1 AGFGKCGVSMTG
13 KNVPPSIHPL
23 FLSRLSPSVDVA
35 AAIFLM
41 FTGATSALGNGMV
54 LLVYCRKRNKLRP
67 PELMTINLAVCD
79 LGFSLLGVPF
89 FITSCLCH
97 AWVFGETMCRWYG
110 IQGFVFGIAS
120 LLTTCLISVERCLKI
135 CSLKY
140 GQWVEKRHIS
150 LSIVLVW
157 VYTFFWA
164 FLPAFG
170 FGTYG
175 PEPYGTSCTIN
186 WWRMKSSLKDR
197 LYIVLISIL
206 CFGLPALIIVTSYLV
221 ILLTVYRSGH
231 TLASMPS
238 SSVIHRSKDLRL
250 AKMAAVVCCTFFLSW
265 LPYTTVSL
273 MSAMISSDD
282 HEAKSP
288 LLGLVEG
295 FAGGALGSPNS
306 TQILDV
312 PPLLNWTA
320 VEEIYNNPENKW
332 SQVNKSIGPSDVSGP
347 PLDRAADPMSG
358 SAWTTSSLPPVVTL
372 IPAMLAKSH
381 CMFNPIIY
389 QMMSREFRDDV
400 FAMVFSQDRSRGGQT
415 YVSSLPLPGSVTL
428 SHSQSLSRKRSSTIS
443 VFVDGQW
450 TNPEKRKNQTSLR
463 ETRDNTMSTRPE
475 VITVLSLLPAALVG

>member
-1 AGFGKCGVSMTG
+1 MTG

-140 GQWVEKRHIS
+140 GK
-150 LSIVLVW
+150 
-157 VYTFFWA
+157 
-164 FLPAFG
+164 
-170 FGTYG
+170 
-175 PEPYGTSCTIN
+175 
-186 WWRMKSSLKDR
+186 WRMKSSLKDR

-295 FAGGALGSPNS
+295 FA
-306 TQILDV
+306 
-312 PPLLNWTA
+312 
-320 VEEIYNNPENKW
+320 
-332 SQVNKSIGPSDVSGP
+332 
-347 PLDRAADPMSG
+347 
-358 SAWTTSSLPPVVTL
+358 VVTL

-400 FAMVFSQDRSRGGQT
+400 FAMVFSQDRSRGRRGQ
-415 YVSSLPLPGSVTL
+415 
-428 SHSQSLSRKRSSTIS
+428 RSSGS
-443 VFVDGQW
+443 S
-450 TNPEKRKNQTSLR
+450 NQ
-463 ETRDNTMSTRPE
+463 
-475 VITVLSLLPAALVG
+475 